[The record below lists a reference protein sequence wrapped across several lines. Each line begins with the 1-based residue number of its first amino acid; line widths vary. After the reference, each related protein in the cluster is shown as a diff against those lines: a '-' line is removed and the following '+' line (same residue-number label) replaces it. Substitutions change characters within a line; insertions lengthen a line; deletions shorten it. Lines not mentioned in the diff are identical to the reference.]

1 MMRKYYASV
10 LMLALVSLSSV
21 CQAQKPVEL
30 FNGKNLKNW
39 IPYLQS
45 ASQDVRQEFRA
56 EDGVIRLSGQ
66 FGYIRTNKE
75 YENYKLT
82 AEWRWPDTVSNSGI
96 FLHLQPEF
104 KIWPENFE
112 CQLRAGDAGDI
123 YNSGGATCDQYKG
136 EDQPIV
142 AKQNP
147 SNEKPQGEWNQAE
160 IICTGDTITVYING
174 LLQNQIT
181 GLSQTKGFIGL
192 QSEGEPV
199 EFRNVV
205 LTPIPRPKKEIE
217 PADKTAP
224 KEAAEEKTA
233 EPRSETAE

>member
-1 MMRKYYASV
+1 MRKYYVSV
-10 LMLALVSLSSV
+10 LMLALTSLSMV

-45 ASQDVRQEFRA
+45 ASQDVRQEFQV

-82 AEWRWPDTVSNSGI
+82 AEWRWPDTTSNSGI

-123 YNSGGATCDQYKG
+123 YNSGGATCNQYKG
-136 EDQPIV
+136 EEQPIV
-142 AKQNP
+142 TKQNP

-160 IICTGDTITVYING
+160 IFCTGDTITIYING

-192 QSEGEPV
+192 QSEGEAV
-199 EFRNVV
+199 EFRNVL
-205 LTPIPRPKKEIE
+205 LTPIPRPKKEAE
-217 PADKTAP
+217 PTDKTVPGKAM
-224 KEAAEEKTA
+224 EEKNA
-233 EPRSETAE
+233 EPRNETAE